1 MRGTRIRVN
10 RAIIR
15 TILFAGVE
23 RKVAV
28 LYTTL
33 CICFTMAT
41 NYKMPEV
48 LLGPI
53 FFAIF
58 HTFFTFVSKKD
69 EQIVELYARH
79 NHYKQGY
86 FPARASI
93 MAPPERVRPSILIG
107 RKV

>member
-1 MRGTRIRVN
+1 MRGTIISVN

-15 TILFAGVE
+15 HILFMGVE

-33 CICFTMAT
+33 SICVLMST
-41 NYKMPEV
+41 NYKIPEV
-48 LLGPI
+48 FVGPI
-53 FFAIF
+53 LFIAL
-58 HTFFTFVSKKD
+58 HTFFRFVSKKD

-79 NHYKQGY
+79 NRYKQGY
-86 FPARASI
+86 FPARASV
-93 MAPPERVRPSILIG
+93 MAPPEKVRPSILIG

>member
-1 MRGTRIRVN
+1 MN

-15 TILFAGVE
+15 HILFMGVE

-33 CICFTMAT
+33 CICILMST
-41 NYKMPEV
+41 NYKLPEV
-48 LLGPI
+48 LIGPALFI
-53 FFAIF
+53 AL

-79 NHYKQGY
+79 NRYKQGY
-86 FPARASI
+86 FPARASV
-93 MAPPERVRPSILIG
+93 MAPPEKVRPSILIG